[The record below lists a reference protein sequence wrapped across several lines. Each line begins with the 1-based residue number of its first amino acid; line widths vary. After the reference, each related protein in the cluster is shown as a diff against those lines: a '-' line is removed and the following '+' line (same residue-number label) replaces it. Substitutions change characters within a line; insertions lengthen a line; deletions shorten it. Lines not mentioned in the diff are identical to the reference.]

1 MKRSKTMKEELT
13 KRFLDALK
21 EYHSLGIAEQID
33 YQKFYLYSIITHSTA
48 IEGSTVTEI
57 ENQLLFDEGITAKG
71 RSLQE
76 QMMNLD
82 LKAAYEHSMQLAR
95 QHTDFSIEMLKELSA
110 IVMKNTGVSYNTA
123 QGSFDASKGDLRL
136 VGVTAGI
143 GGRSYQ
149 KVPAKLAELCQ
160 LINRRRSEL
169 RAKLAST
176 MTSLD
181 GGRPKVNQRRQT
193 LLNDT
198 DIIEQYLLSFDAH
211 YQLVTIHPWVDGNG
225 RMSRLVM
232 NHLQYELGLVPA
244 KIIKEDKAEYILAL
258 VDSREQ
264 ESLEP
269 FREFMMEE
277 HTRNI
282 TKEIDAFKKS
292 QDADFVD
299 FRHDSAVQAS
309 LTALTAPS
317 VDPIKAASDPINL
330 FDDPIKQKLYQAV
343 LQDGTL
349 NYADYAAQIGVSE
362 ATVKRRLRELKND
375 GVIIRVGSNKTGHWE
390 VLNHK

>member
-1 MKRSKTMKEELT
+1 MKEELT

-82 LKAAYEHSMQLAR
+82 LKAAYERSMHLAHK
-95 QHTDFSIEMLKELSA
+95 HTDFSIEMLKELSA
-110 IVMKNTGVSYNTA
+110 IVMKNTGASYNTA

-143 GGRSYQ
+143 GGRSYMNYQ
-149 KVPAKLAELCQ
+149 KVPTKLAELCQ
-160 LINRRRSEL
+160 L
-169 RAKLAST
+169 
-176 MTSLD
+176 
-181 GGRPKVNQRRQT
+181 VNQRRHT
-193 LLNDT
+193 LLKST

-211 YQLVTIHPWVDGNG
+211 YQLVAIHPWVDGNG

-232 NHLQYELGLVPA
+232 NHLQYEFGLVPV
-244 KIIKEDKAEYILAL
+244 KIVKEDKAEYIQAL

-282 TKEIDAFKKS
+282 TKEIEVFKKS
-292 QDADFVD
+292 QNE
-299 FRHDSAVQAS
+299 
-309 LTALTAPS
+309 
-317 VDPIKAASDPINL
+317 DPIKAASDPINL
-330 FDDPIKQKLYQAV
+330 FDDPIKQQLYQAV

-349 NYADYAAQIGVSE
+349 NYAEYAALIGVSE
-362 ATVKRRLRELKND
+362 ATVKRRLGELKND

>member
-1 MKRSKTMKEELT
+1 MKEELR
-13 KRFLDALK
+13 KRFLNALN

-33 YQKFYLYSIITHSTA
+33 YQKFYLYSLITHSTA

-82 LKAAYEHSMQLAR
+82 LKVAYEHSMRWAH
-95 QHTDFSIEMLKELSA
+95 QHTDFSTEKLKELAA
-110 IVMKNTGVSYNTA
+110 IVMKNTGATYNTA
-123 QGSFDASKGDLRL
+123 QGSFDASKGEFRL

-143 GGRSYQ
+143 GGRSYMNYQ

-160 LINRRRSEL
+160 QLNERRH
-169 RAKLAST
+169 
-176 MTSLD
+176 
-181 GGRPKVNQRRQT
+181 
-193 LLNDT
+193 LLLEST

-232 NHLQYELGLVPA
+232 NHLQYEFGLVPV
-244 KIIKEDKAEYILAL
+244 KIVKEDKAEYIQAL

-277 HTRNI
+277 HIRNI
-282 TKEIDAFKKS
+282 CKEIEEFKKS
-292 QDADFVD
+292 QSD
-299 FRHDSAVQAS
+299 
-309 LTALTAPS
+309 
-317 VDPIKAASDPINL
+317 DPINVVSDL
-330 FDDPIKQKLYQAV
+330 INIISDPIKQKLYQAIV
-343 LQDGTL
+343 QDGTL
-349 NYADYAAQIGVSE
+349 NYADYAAQIGVSV
-362 ATVKRRLRELKND
+362 ATVKRRLGELKKD
-375 GVIIRVGSNKTGHWE
+375 GIIIRVGSNKTGHWE
-390 VLNHK
+390 IVKQI